1 MIIPPSTISST
12 LPRNVFSSRDQPGCY
27 EASNQ
32 LPSDSLPNPGR
43 SMPARSKTLGPGF
56 MRGAAGGKRSGYV
69 SSPDSGGPDLPSMRL
84 TSRFSAIPEGNYHG
98 KTSTTLYIHSGTEF
112 LIKLLGLNW
121 SGIYVKVC

>member
-12 LPRNVFSSRDQPGCY
+12 LPRNVFSSRDQAGCY
-27 EASNQ
+27 EANNP
-32 LPSDSLPNPGR
+32 LPSDSLPTSGR

-56 MRGAAGGKRSGYV
+56 MRGAGKRSGYV

-98 KTSTTLYIHSGTEF
+98 KTSATSTSLSLYPFWDRIPTF
-112 LIKLLGLNW
+112 LIKN
-121 SGIYVKVC
+121 SSD